1 MEEATRVVATLV
13 AARRDPGRTMNA
25 ASALD
30 ASARSLIENTI
41 ARVEKVTSAEIVCAI
56 ATESGRYGRAES
68 MLGLALAILFLALVD
83 VFFGSRVEEG
93 WSSGQGMMLGVQ
105 SAAVAV
111 GFVLGS
117 WLART
122 AHALRRHLVPARE
135 LAEEVARAADHVFAL
150 ASVGMTSGRTGVLVY
165 VSLFERR
172 VVVLADRR
180 TYDVLGADGVDALR
194 DIALERLRG
203 GDVAGAF
210 TAAVEAAGERLKT
223 RLPADAA
230 ANPDEISNKVLV
242 FPGRP

>member
-1 MEEATRVVATLV
+1 
-13 AARRDPGRTMNA
+13 MNA
-25 ASALD
+25 ASVLD
-30 ASARSLIENTI
+30 AGARNLIENTI
-41 ARVEKVTSAEIVCAI
+41 ARVEKDTSAEIVCAI
-56 ATESGRYGRAES
+56 ATESGRYDRAES
-68 MLGLALAILFLALVD
+68 LLGLSMAILFLAVADLLFD
-83 VFFGSRVEEG
+83 SSADQG
-93 WSSGQGMMLGVQ
+93 WSAGQGMLLGMQ
-105 SAAVAV
+105 SAAVAA

-117 WLART
+117 WLAST
-122 AHALRRHLVPARE
+122 VHSLRRPLVPARE

-180 TYDVLGADGVDALR
+180 TYDVLGADGVVALR
-194 DIALERLRG
+194 DLALERLRA

-210 TAAVEAAGERLKT
+210 TACVEAAGERLKT
-223 RLPADAA
+223 RLPAAAA

>member
-1 MEEATRVVATLV
+1 
-13 AARRDPGRTMNA
+13 MNA
-25 ASALD
+25 ASVLD

-41 ARVEKVTSAEIVCAI
+41 ARVEKDTSAEIVCAI
-56 ATESGRYGRAES
+56 ATESGRYDRAES
-68 MLGLALAILFLALVD
+68 LLGLTMAILFLAVADLL
-83 VFFGSRVEEG
+83 FGSSTDQG
-93 WSSGQGMMLGVQ
+93 WSSGQGMLLGVQ

-117 WLART
+117 WLAST
-122 AHALRRHLVPARE
+122 AHALRRPLVPARE

-150 ASVGMTSGRTGVLVY
+150 AAVGMTSGRTGVLVY

-180 TYDVLGADGVDALR
+180 TYDVLGAEGVDALR
-194 DIALERLRG
+194 DIALERLRD

-210 TAAVEAAGERLKT
+210 TATVEAAGERLKT
-223 RLPADAA
+223 RLPADVA
-230 ANPDEISNKVLV
+230 ANPDEISNKVLI